1 VETSAITS
9 RIEIDGHPATAEQL
23 GFLATFPYGH
33 FTAVQVRGRRARG
46 LELHLRRLD
55 SASREL
61 FGVGLDGDRV
71 RELVRHALGT
81 DVVDASVRVYAFQPE
96 VGLPPSVLVTVK
108 PPADDPDHPQRLRA
122 VRYLRP
128 VAHIKHLGGFGQQ
141 HHERQA
147 QREGFDHALLVGPDA
162 VVAEGAIAN
171 IGFFAGPTIVWPEA
185 PMLHGITMQLI
196 EGALA
201 ERGTPSRRAVVR
213 LAEVASYDG
222 AFVCNARG
230 IVAVGRI
237 DGAELP
243 VDAERMRGL
252 VELYDSVG
260 WQEI

>member
-1 VETSAITS
+1 METSPITS
-9 RIEIDGHPATAEQL
+9 RIEIDGRPATAEQL
-23 GFLATFPYGH
+23 AFLAGFPYGH
-33 FTAVQVRGRRARG
+33 FTAMQVRGRRTRG
-46 LELHLRRLD
+46 LEAHLRRLD
-55 SASREL
+55 AASREL
-61 FGVGLDGDRV
+61 FGFGLDGGRV
-71 RELVRHALGT
+71 RELVRHALGA
-81 DVVDASVRVYAFQPE
+81 DVADASVRVYVFQPE
-96 VGLPPSVLVTVK
+96 AGQAPSVLVTVK
-108 PPADDPDHPQRLRA
+108 PPAEDPDHPQRLRA

-128 VAHIKHLGGFGQQ
+128 VPHIKHLGGFGQK

-171 IGFFAGPTIVWPEA
+171 IGFFAGPTVVWPEA
-185 PMLHGITMQLI
+185 PMLHGITMRLI

-230 IVAVGRI
+230 IAAVGRI
-237 DGAELP
+237 DGVELA

-252 VELYDSVG
+252 MELYDSIG
-260 WQEI
+260 WDEI